1 MQNQLAANSRVGH
14 MTIGHRGGPVALLAC
29 SLLWSHAFAQSTGP
43 DPAGT
48 PYDID
53 WFTIDSGG
61 DSSSAGPLVLEGTIG
76 QHDAGAEIQG
86 AGYSLIGGYWPLGG
100 ADLCLAD
107 INQDGALD
115 FFDYLDFV
123 AAFSEGLPPADF
135 NYDGNI
141 DFFDYLDFVASF
153 SNGC

>member
-1 MQNQLAANSRVGH
+1 MNTSVLSFLLGAHLLPRCAVFVILGVLGCAA
-14 MTIGHRGGPVALLAC
+14 AA
-29 SLLWSHAFAQSTGP
+29 HADDPSPTGN
-43 DPAGT
+43 

-53 WFTIDSGG
+53 WNTIDGGG
-61 DSSSAGPLVLEGTIG
+61 DMSSNGPLVLEGTIG
-76 QHDAGAEIQG
+76 QHDAGVEMQG
-86 AGYSLIGGYWPLGG
+86 AGFSLVGGYWPLDG

-107 INQDGALD
+107 INQDGTLD

-123 AAFSEGLPPADF
+123 AAFSEQLPPADF

-141 DFFDYLDFVASF
+141 DFFDYLDFVAAF